1 MKTNWSNV
9 IKDSLS
15 QVGENLKLTQE
26 CQYLNQGFADA
37 INRYKNETTHWY
49 DEKGTK
55 ENPFSSVTQ
64 NLWYQHYLNKKRLNS
79 RKIGIHYEY
88 IRPTSFPKEENQR
101 LPFFSYAHDGKHMLC
116 TVKDSVS
123 YKKVWYR
130 NRQILW
136 VEEPKNKEGHYYL
149 MQSKSPAGGYICP
162 NCANPGTLESLTDGC
177 DYCGTKFH
185 LEDFQEK
192 VSCFYL
198 PETPTQTKNR
208 NPINYIV
215 IPLFFFM
222 MGLFIM
228 NVLQARGISLLSGW
242 IILIIGLLLIA
253 AVMEIINLKNGASRT
268 TVTKHNLRQT
278 DPFFSEEYFVGNLTN
293 KLASIHYAGHP
304 EEVSPFALC
313 DFSNYIEACQDVVE
327 CRLTS
332 YLLKDF
338 FTDESWQHLKV
349 QTTLTLK
356 RDIDQQIRAER
367 RKLNLHLIRDKNL
380 FTSASNSAIVYTCK
394 GCGASISLL
403 NGGKCQYCGKQLQ
416 LQHYDWVILEYD
428 CK

>member
-1 MKTNWSNV
+1 MKDNLGEV

-15 QVGENLKLTQE
+15 QLGEDRKLTWE
-26 CQYLNQGFADA
+26 CQCLNQGFADA
-37 INRYKNETTHWY
+37 INRYKRETTHWY

-64 NLWYQHYLNKKRLNS
+64 NLWYQHYLNKKRLES

-88 IRPTSFPKEENQR
+88 MHPTSYPREEDHQ
-101 LPFFSYAHDGKHMLC
+101 LPLFSYAHDGKHMLC
-116 TVKDSVS
+116 TVKDHVS

-136 VEEPKNKEGHYYL
+136 VEEPKNREGQYYL

-198 PETPTQTKNR
+198 AETPTQMRNR

-215 IPLFFFM
+215 LPVFFFS
-222 MGLFIM
+222 MGLFII
-228 NVLQARGISLLSGW
+228 NVLRARGVNPTFGW
-242 IILIIGLLLIA
+242 TVLIAGLLAIV
-253 AVMEIINLKNGASRT
+253 AVMEMINLKNGASRT
-268 TVTKHNLRQT
+268 TVTKHKLRRS
-278 DPFFSEEYFVGNLTN
+278 DPLFSEECFVGNLTN
-293 KLASIHYAGHP
+293 KLASIHYAENA
-304 EEVSPFALC
+304 EETAPFALC
-313 DFSNYIEACQDVVE
+313 DLSDYLKTCRDVVE

-338 FTDESWQHLKV
+338 YIDENGQHLKV

-356 RDIDQQIRAER
+356 RDIDQQIRAET
-367 RKLNLHLIRDKNL
+367 RKLNLHLIRDNGV
-380 FTSASNSAIVYTCK
+380 FTSASNDAIVYACK
-394 GCGASISLL
+394 NCGASISLL
-403 NGGKCQYCGKQLQ
+403 NGGKCQYCGKHLE
-416 LQHYDWVILEYD
+416 LQHYDWVIAEYEV
-428 CK
+428 K